1 MAGRNTFV
9 RVREGVAPLV
19 GDRELRAYYLVFA
32 AVWFAG
38 EAYAQALPLY
48 FREVGISLA
57 VLGVVRSAAS
67 VANLVAEAPAGLL
80 ADRVDRATVAAV
92 ACAGL
97 GVLLVAFPVARTA
110 VLVGAAVVAVALA
123 RQFVGS
129 SVTPAISEAV
139 DDERAGLGWGVRDVG
154 IYGGS
159 AAGLV
164 VAGAVTARSGTVSA
178 VFLPGGVAA
187 LLAAVFLWT
196 RVADHAMP
204 RSPRPRE
211 WTRSLRKI
219 LADVSPLADF
229 RAVSNWRVLGLFC
242 IVKAFV
248 TAAGGLSLFLLP
260 AYAADTGFTPAV
272 ALGLFAASN
281 LFGAPLSLV
290 GGLLTDRYS
299 RKWLYVGNYATE
311 MVMLG
316 AFALAGTGIGS
327 GTVGARPLFVLG
339 LALFVVQTAFE
350 PAVLAYFFDQFDD
363 DEAGRAWSVG
373 GVVSRTTGIV
383 APAAGG
389 VLYTVDPLFV
399 FLAAT
404 VLMGAGTAV
413 ALVLPE

>member
-1 MAGRNTFV
+1 MTVRDAFA
-9 RVREGVAPLV
+9 RVRSVAAPLV
-19 GDRELRAYYLVFA
+19 GDRELRAYYVVFA

-57 VLGVVRSAAS
+57 VLGVARSAAS
-67 VANLVAEAPAGLL
+67 VANLVAEVPAGLL
-80 ADRVDRATVAAV
+80 ADRVDRATIAAV
-92 ACAGL
+92 SCVGL
-97 GVLLVAFPVARTA
+97 GVLLVVFPAARTP
-110 VLVGAAVVAVALA
+110 VLVGGAVVAVALA

-139 DDERAGLGWGVRDVG
+139 DSERAGLGWGLRDVG
-154 IYGGS
+154 IYGGG

-164 VAGAVTARSGTVSA
+164 VAGAVTARVGTVSA
-178 VFLPGGVAA
+178 AFLPGGLAV
-187 LLAAVFLWT
+187 LLAAGFLWT
-196 RVADHAMP
+196 RVADHAIP
-204 RSPRPRE
+204 GAPRPRT
-211 WTRSLRKI
+211 WARSLRAE
-219 LADVSPLADF
+219 LGGVSPVTDF
-229 RAVSNWRVLGLFC
+229 RAVSNWRVLGVFC
-242 IVKAFV
+242 VVEAFV

-260 AYAADTGFTPAV
+260 AYAADIGFAPAV
-272 ALGLFAASN
+272 VLGLFAASN

-290 GGLLTDRYS
+290 GGVLTDRYS
-299 RKWLYVGNYATE
+299 RKWLYVGNYAAET
-311 MVMLG
+311 VMLG
-316 AFALAGTGIGS
+316 VFAAAGTGLGAA
-327 GTVGARPLFVLG
+327 TVGTRPLFVVG

-363 DEAGRAWSVG
+363 DEAGRAWSVEG
-373 GVVSRTTGIV
+373 LVARATGIV

-389 VLYTVDPLFV
+389 ALYTVDPRLV